1 MKYTTAARR
10 LQARDPLATV
20 ALVLANLLAYCLELT
35 SGGVEFCASH
45 GLVPARFMRSGD
57 LGPLFSSM
65 FLHDPAGLSHIAGNM
80 AFLAFFGTL
89 VERSIGSLRF
99 LAVYLAAGVAGALM
113 HVLVNPAATD
123 PLVGA
128 SGAIFGV
135 MAVAAVVRPRLVGFV
150 ASYAAYNLAELLL
163 GSGGSVSVGC
173 HVGGFVVGV
182 GFVFFA
188 RASRSDC
195 LEAA

>member
-1 MKYTTAARR
+1 MKRF
-10 LQARDPLATV
+10 PLATV
-20 ALVLANLLAYCLELT
+20 ALVLGNLLAYLAELAA
-35 SGGVEFCASH
+35 GGGAFCEAH
-45 GLVPARFMRSGD
+45 GLVPARFVRTGD

-65 FLHDPAGLSHIAGNM
+65 FLHDPSGLAHIAGNM
-80 AFLAFFGTL
+80 AFLAVFGVL

-99 LAVYLAAGVAGALM
+99 LVVYLAAGVGGALL

-135 MAVAAVVRPRLVGFV
+135 LAVAAVLRPRLIGFLVGF
-150 ASYAAYNLAELLL
+150 AGINLWYALAGTGGEVSFGDHL
-163 GSGGSVSVGC
+163 GGLAVGA
-173 HVGGFVVGV
+173 VFVLV
-182 GFVFFA
+182 A
-188 RASRSDC
+188 RASGSEC

>member
-1 MKYTTAARR
+1 M
-10 LQARDPLATV
+10 PLVTIT
-20 ALVLANLLAYCLELT
+20 LVLANVLTYLLELA
-35 SGGVEFCASH
+35 SGGGAFCETH
-45 GLVPARFMRSGD
+45 GLVPDRFMRSGD
-57 LGPLFSSM
+57 LGPVLSSM
-65 FLHDPAGLSHIAGNM
+65 FLHDPASLWHLGGNM
-80 AFLAFFGTL
+80 AFLVIFGTL
-89 VERSIGSLRF
+89 VERSIGSIRF
-99 LAVYLAAGVAGALM
+99 LVVYLAAGVVGGLT

-135 MAVAAVVRPRLVGFV
+135 MAVAAMVRPRLVGFV

-182 GFVFFA
+182 GFVFLA
-188 RASRSDC
+188 RASRSEC

>member
-1 MKYTTAARR
+1 M
-10 LQARDPLATV
+10 PLVTI
-20 ALVLANLLAYCLELT
+20 ALVLANVLAYLVEL
-35 SGGVEFCASH
+35 SAGGATFCEAH
-45 GLVPARFMRSGD
+45 GLVPTRFMSSGD
-57 LGPLFSSM
+57 LGPLFASM
-65 FLHDPAGLSHIAGNM
+65 FLHDPASLWHLGGNM
-80 AFLAFFGTL
+80 AFLVVFGTI
-89 VERSIGSLRF
+89 VERAIGSTRF
-99 LAVYLAAGVAGALM
+99 LVVYLAAGVAGALT

-128 SGAIFGV
+128 SGALFGI

-173 HVGGFVVGV
+173 HIGGFVVGV
-182 GFVFFA
+182 GFVFLA
-188 RASRSDC
+188 RASRSEC